1 MVKPVQIRNL
11 TIGEGIPKIC
21 VPVTGRTKEEIEKQA
36 YRIAAARPDLVE
48 WRAGYIEQVENLSRV
63 PEIL

>member
-48 WRAGYIEQVENLSRV
+48 WRADYF
-63 PEIL
+63 